1 MSVLKVRI
9 EGQRVKYDVARI
21 TFNEGDLQN
30 AKSWQWDYKGNHLC
44 YNNDKKLDILRDYE
58 TFNCVDIGVA
68 IRNTGEIYYELGND
82 KGKLASRKVL
92 YSPYHPML
100 IAIDDANEE
109 DGMTLTSANV
119 YDKKNT
125 IYEYTVEVGDGELFD
140 ESLLE
145 IITIS
150 DPITSVEYIVELRY
164 DGKKMKMIGGADG
177 LSFSEPATDKSM
189 FMLTVPNDYA
199 VAIGLGEN
207 RKLDNLLRFDEFI
220 KEENSKVRKGH
231 KVSENYIKIREDYI
245 HSFIDEHERGVEHDE
260 EE

>member
-125 IYEYTVEVGDGELFD
+125 IYEYTVEVSDGELFD
-140 ESLLE
+140 ASLLA
-145 IITIS
+145 IIAIRC
-150 DPITSVEYIVELRY
+150 PITDEERIVQLLY
-164 DGKKMKMIGGADG
+164 AGKEMEGGAEG
-177 LSFSEPATDKSM
+177 LSFMDEPVSKNS
-189 FMLTVPNDYA
+189 MLTVPNDYA

-245 HSFIDEHERGVEHDE
+245 HSFIDEHERDNEIPE

>member
-1 MSVLKVRI
+1 MSNVLKIRI

-21 TFNEGDLQN
+21 TFNEEDLQN

-44 YNNDKKLDILRDYE
+44 YNDNKLDILRDYE
-58 TFNCVDIGVA
+58 TFNSADIGVA
-68 IRNTGEIYYELGND
+68 IRNTGDIYYELGDD
-82 KGKLASRKVL
+82 KGKLPSRNML
-92 YSPYHPML
+92 FSPYHPML

-140 ESLLE
+140 ASLLA
-145 IITIS
+145 ITAIRC
-150 DPITSVEYIVELRY
+150 PITDEERIVQLLY
-164 DGKKMKMIGGADG
+164 AGKEMEMEGGAEG
-177 LSFSEPATDKSM
+177 LSFMDEPVSKNS
-189 FMLTVPNDYA
+189 MLTVPNDYA

-245 HSFIDEHERGVEHDE
+245 HSFIDEHERDNEIPE